1 LQFAVITS
9 GGDAPGMNACVRAI
23 VRQSIYLHHEVWGVL
38 RGYHGLL
45 EGHRRR
51 LGLGSVADVIK
62 TGGTF
67 LRTGRCL
74 PFLNEEG
81 QEMGRDRLREWGIDG
96 LLVVGGDGSLRGALA
111 LHGLGIPVIGIPAS
125 IDNDIYGTDYA
136 IGFDTAINNV
146 TQSMDKIR
154 DTASS
159 HERVFVI
166 EVMGRESGAIAIASG
181 VAGGA
186 ETILIPEVPVNYRAM
201 ITRIKRSRAR
211 GKRHS
216 LIVVAEGA
224 AAGEDVT
231 RLIEAETG
239 YEVRLIILG
248 HTQRGGPPTAMD
260 RILASQLG
268 TYGVQLLA
276 EGKSGVMVGWR
287 HGTLV
292 TTPIDVVVN
301 TRKDPDLELAQLA
314 SILSI

>member
-1 LQFAVITS
+1 
-9 GGDAPGMNACVRAI
+9 M
-23 VRQSIYLHHEVWGVL
+23 
-38 RGYHGLL
+38 
-45 EGHRRR
+45 
-51 LGLGSVADVIK
+51 
-62 TGGTF
+62 
-67 LRTGRCL
+67 
-74 PFLNEEG
+74 
-81 QEMGRDRLREWGIDG
+81 DG
-96 LLVVGGDGSLRGALA
+96 LIVVGGDGSLRGALA

-159 HERVFVI
+159 HERVFVV
-166 EVMGRESGAIAIASG
+166 EVMGRESGAIAVASG

-186 ETILIPEVPVNYRAM
+186 ETILIPEIPVNYAAM
-201 ITRIKRSRAR
+201 LSRLKRSRAR

-224 AAGEDVT
+224 AQGEEVT
-231 RLIEAETG
+231 RLIEDETG

-248 HTQRGGPPTAMD
+248 HTQRGGPPSAMD

-268 TYGVQLLA
+268 TYAVQLLA
-276 EGKSGVMVGWR
+276 EGTSGVMVGWQK
-287 HGTLV
+287 GALT

-301 TRKDPDLELAQLA
+301 TRKDPDLDMAQLA
-314 SILSI
+314 AILSI

>member
-1 LQFAVITS
+1 
-9 GGDAPGMNACVRAI
+9 MNACVRAI
-23 VRQSIYLHHEVWGVL
+23 VRQSIYMHHEVWGVL

-51 LGLGSVADVIK
+51 LGLSSVADVIK

-67 LRTGRCL
+67 LRTARCL

-81 QEMGRDRLREWGIDG
+81 QEMGRDRLRQWGIDG
-96 LLVVGGDGSLRGALA
+96 LLVIGGDGSLRGALA
-111 LHGLGIPVIGIPAS
+111 LHGLGVPVIGIPAS
-125 IDNDIYGTDYA
+125 IDNDIFGTDYA

-166 EVMGRESGAIAIASG
+166 EVMGRESGAIAVASG

-186 ETILIPEVPVNYRAM
+186 ETILIPEVPVNYAVM
-201 ITRIKRSRAR
+201 LTRLKRSRAR

-224 AAGEDVT
+224 AAAEDVA
-231 RLIEAETG
+231 RLIEEETG
-239 YEVRLIILG
+239 YDVRLTILG
-248 HTQRGGPPTAMD
+248 HTQRGGPPSAMD

-268 TYGVQLLA
+268 TYAVQLLA
-276 EGKSGVMVGWR
+276 DGKSGVMVGWQ
-287 HGTLV
+287 GSALV
-292 TTPIDVVVN
+292 TTPIEVVVN
-301 TRKDPDLELAQLA
+301 THKDPDLDLAQLA
-314 SILSI
+314 AILSI

>member
-1 LQFAVITS
+1 
-9 GGDAPGMNACVRAI
+9 MNACVRAI
-23 VRQSIYLHHEVWGVL
+23 VRQSIYMHHEVWGVL

-51 LGLGSVADVIK
+51 LGLSSVADVIK

-67 LRTGRCL
+67 LRTARCL

-81 QEMGRDRLREWGIDG
+81 QEMGRDRLREWGMDG
-96 LLVVGGDGSLRGALA
+96 LIVVGGDGSLRGALA

-159 HERVFVI
+159 HERVFVV
-166 EVMGRESGAIAIASG
+166 EVMGRESGAIAVASG

-186 ETILIPEVPVNYRAM
+186 ETILIPEIPVNYAAM
-201 ITRIKRSRAR
+201 LSRLKRSRAR

-224 AAGEDVT
+224 AQGEEVT
-231 RLIEAETG
+231 RLIEDETG

-248 HTQRGGPPTAMD
+248 HTQRGGPPSAMD

-268 TYGVQLLA
+268 TYAVQLLA
-276 EGKSGVMVGWR
+276 EGTSGVMVGWQK
-287 HGTLV
+287 GALT

-301 TRKDPDLELAQLA
+301 TRKDPDLDMAQLA
-314 SILSI
+314 AILSI